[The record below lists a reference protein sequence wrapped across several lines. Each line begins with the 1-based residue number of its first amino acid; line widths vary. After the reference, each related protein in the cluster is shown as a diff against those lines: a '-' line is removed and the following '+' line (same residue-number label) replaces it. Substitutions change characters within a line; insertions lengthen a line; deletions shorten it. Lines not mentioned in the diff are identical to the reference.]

1 MARLFPTLL
10 AVALVVVIF
19 ALLWMGW
26 RHRLQR
32 QAGIAPLPAVPQ
44 QLSAPLASAEG
55 QYVVTTTEGDWLDRL
70 AVHGLGIRSN
80 AVLSVHPEGILIS
93 RSGAPDVFIPK
104 DSYGSA
110 RTESGMAGKFVER
123 DGLIVLSWRLGG
135 HPVDTGF
142 RTRQAA
148 AKTPLLTMLTDFA
161 PIANHSAANH
171 PAANHTADNGA
182 TGNAPVVNG
191 TVVNETEQADTGKN
205 END

>member
-1 MARLFPTLL
+1 M
-10 AVALVVVIF
+10 IF
-19 ALLWMGW
+19 ALLWLGW

-44 QLSAPLASAEG
+44 QLSAALASAEG

-70 AVHGLGIRSN
+70 AVHGLGIRGN
-80 AVLSVHPEGILIS
+80 AVLAVHPEGIVIS

-104 DSYGSA
+104 DSYGGA

-148 AKTPLLTMLTDFA
+148 AKTPLLTTLTDFA
-161 PIANHSAANH
+161 R
-171 PAANHTADNGA
+171 
-182 TGNAPVVNG
+182 VENG
-191 TVVNETEQADTGKN
+191 TVENGTVENDTAKNDTIENAPREHDTEQADTGKN
-205 END
+205 KND

>member
-1 MARLFPTLL
+1 MTDRLGPTLV
-10 AVALVVVIF
+10 AVALVLVIF
-19 ALLWMGW
+19 ALLWLGW

-32 QAGIAPLPAVPQ
+32 QSGIAPLPAVPQ
-44 QLSAPLASAEG
+44 QLSAALASAEG

-80 AVLSVHPEGILIS
+80 AVLAVHTEGIVIS

-104 DSYGSA
+104 DSYGGA

-148 AKTPLLTMLTDFA
+148 AKTPLLTTLTDFA
-161 PIANHSAANH
+161 PPEND
-171 PAANHTADNGA
+171 T
-182 TGNAPVVNG
+182 VVDD
-191 TVVNETEQADTGKN
+191 TVVNDTEQADTGKN